1 MVDEGKANK
10 QYLIRVAFVE
20 IYNECIHDLL
30 SSDPRA
36 KREMKEDPKKG
47 VYIKD
52 LVMQTVNNIKQMH
65 QYMDQGNSGKS
76 IGATAMNEGSSRSH
90 TVFTIFVESSEEG
103 EQGANNF
110 KNAKLNLVDLA
121 GSERQDKTQATGDR
135 LKEAQ
140 KINLSLS
147 ALGAVIG
154 ALVDGKA
161 KHIPYRD
168 SKLTRML
175 QDSLGG
181 NTKTLMIAAVS
192 PASDNFEETMS
203 TLRYATR
210 AKMIKNKPTVNQD
223 PKDAMLAQFQD
234 EIKKLKEMLKARGG
248 DVNVHAAVS
257 SDEMATLSRLKE
269 MEEENVERQEAL
281 VNKRKLAND
290 RQAMLEEEKKRQAEL
305 KRLLEE
311 MENRQHQEQADD
323 WENEEIE
330 QAKLDREMNME
341 EQEKENKKEEKRRE
355 KIEAEEELDKK
366 LEKGEVPQE
375 LYNLQQQYDRLLK
388 KFKEKELEMKD
399 LDGEFVDEKLDY
411 LEALREQKKET
422 KFLSK
427 LLPRLIST
435 EDIDKLR
442 MKSTWDYNNNSFI
455 TPGFLLRNK
464 HITMPKMPKKERRPV

>member
-1 MVDEGKANK
+1 MSF
-10 QYLIRVAFVE
+10 IE
-20 IYNECIHDLL
+20 IYNECVHDLL
-30 SSDPRA
+30 GTDPRA
-36 KREMKEDPKKG
+36 KMEMKEDPKKG

-52 LVMQTVNNIKQMH
+52 LAMHTVNNIKQMH
-65 QYMDQGNSGKS
+65 TYMDQGNSGKS
-76 IGATAMNEGSSRSH
+76 VGATAMNEGSSRSH
-90 TVFTIFVESSEEG
+90 SVFTIFIESSEESEG
-103 EQGANNF
+103 EAANF
-110 KNAKLNLVDLA
+110 KSAKLNLVDLA

-147 ALGAVIG
+147 ALGNVIQ

-168 SKLTRML
+168 SKLTRIL

-192 PASDNFEETMS
+192 PASDNYDETMS
-203 TLRYATR
+203 TLRYASR
-210 AKMIKNKPTVNQD
+210 AKMIKNKPTVNMD
-223 PKDAMLAQFQD
+223 PKDAMLAQFSD

-257 SDEMATLSRLKE
+257 SDEMATLGRLKE
-269 MEEENVERQEAL
+269 MEEENREREEAL

-290 RQAMLEEEKKRQAEL
+290 RAAMLKEEKKRQEEI
-305 KRLLEE
+305 KRMMEE
-311 MENRQHQEQADD
+311 MEIRQHQEKTDD
-323 WENEEIE
+323 FENEEIE

-341 EQEKENKKEEKRRE
+341 ERDREIKKDAKLKERMQ
-355 KIEAEEELDKK
+355 AEEDLDKK

-388 KFKEKELEMKD
+388 KFKEKELEIKD

-422 KFLSK
+422 KLLSK

-442 MKSTWDYNNNSFI
+442 MKSTWDYNNNCFI

-464 HITMPKMPKKERRPV
+464 HITMPKMPKKERRLV